1 VSKARLGKFWWRR
14 VDSNHGPTD
23 YETVALATEGGSMAG
38 PIYEASDSFYV
49 RYVTGTT
56 VSKNGAQTLT
66 RSRRRSN
73 HVTGNALR

>member
-1 VSKARLGKFWWRR
+1 
-14 VDSNHGPTD
+14 
-23 YETVALATEGGSMAG
+23 MAG